1 MSKLNIYDLCSVLVA
16 KNGLDDKE
24 SHRFIKAMFDII
36 QEGLDEDKI
45 VKVKGLGTF
54 KIIEVDDR
62 ESINVNTG
70 ERVLI
75 EGHSKLTFTP
85 DSVMKEIVNKP
96 FSQFETVILN
106 EGVDFPEPAISEES
120 AISEERADNTS
131 ELSDASEL
139 SENPGSSDDSLIDN
153 SGSSD
158 DSLIDNSGSSDNL
171 PSDAPIVE
179 FSDDAPNNINEES
192 APSDESP
199 VESSHSDE
207 SPVESPQDA
216 SSIEE
221 SPQDDDSSESPSPI
235 EEDDSEEDDSEEDDS
250 EEDDSGNSP
259 LRWILASVV
268 ILLLILGA
276 AYGGYLYGRYE
287 ISEEMA
293 YKQMK
298 ADLKTAEM
306 TAKKAEAAM
315 AKDSASQQVDATKIG
330 AMSIDKESDEAD
342 KEKSADEVKKD
353 EAKDEVYK
361 KEQAPKAET
370 VKQQPAKETTDKY
383 EAKDARV
390 RTGAYRIIG
399 EDRTIKAKAGQTVED
414 IATRALGP
422 GMSCYVEVFNSI
434 DGKTALKEGQII
446 KIPKLELKKRR

>member
-106 EGVDFPEPAISEES
+106 EGVDFPEPAVEEP
-120 AISEERADNTS
+120 ADN
-131 ELSDASEL
+131 ASEL
-139 SENPGSSDDSLIDN
+139 SGLSGDAGSSDDSLIDNPALSDDSLIDN

-221 SPQDDDSSESPSPI
+221 SPQDDDSSESPTPI
-235 EEDDSEEDDSEEDDS
+235 EDDS
-250 EEDDSGNSP
+250 EDDSGNSP

-353 EAKDEVYK
+353 EAKDEVSK